1 MEPNRDKE
9 NPEQPLPDREK
20 PDLVPEDGQ
29 NTTDADQTGSEQDD
43 SPDRPRDDGQPAPPP
58 PDASPEPAN
67 SKKSILPVYSRR
79 ELAWLGALGIALL
92 LIFILSLRLFFRDV
106 NTTTPDEVNF
116 PVEGTNVVVKKAE
129 TFWRKVDREKD
140 SGVQLTTQFIPAAD
154 ITLKSSKSGSLRFFF
169 ESPEGERVGD
179 PVTLTFSNGKFD
191 GSGDAAASIHAT
203 GGLEDLGDYNEYLTE
218 KVHFWYL
225 IITEGAGLEAE
236 GSSYEQIIRMPISPK
251 RR

>member
-1 MEPNRDKE
+1 MFG
-9 NPEQPLPDREK
+9 EK
-20 PDLVPEDGQ
+20 PKSVSYSSLLEQIRNGDVSTLELVP
-29 NTTDADQTGSEQDD
+29 A
-43 SPDRPRDDGQPAPPP
+43 
-58 PDASPEPAN
+58 
-67 SKKSILPVYSRR
+67 RR
-79 ELAWLGALGIALL
+79 EVRVTYPDGTKSTVSIFVNDQQILRAAEASATPLTVRDIRGEQAMAGLLGNLGLVLL
-92 LIFILSLRLFFRDV
+92 LIAILSLRLFFRDV

-116 PVEGTNVVVKKAE
+116 PVEGTNVVVRKVE

-140 SGVQLTTQFIPAAD
+140 LGVQLSTQFIPAAD

-169 ESPEGERVGD
+169 ESPEGDRVGD